1 MKKTILQ
8 TATGLFIMGSALFT
22 QDVNAQ
28 RTATIKDTAE
38 LPKTYS
44 LNARKNLVL
53 AFNDSLPV
61 KNDTLTQW
69 QQFKAQS
76 EEKIEA
82 NEKRIIELKTTAIN
96 KEEKMKENYKKTI
109 SELERKNEDLKKNLA
124 NYKNDENG
132 DWQSFK
138 QKFNKEIDAVTKSI
152 RSIKLKQP
160 G

>member
-1 MKKTILQ
+1 L
-8 TATGLFIMGSALFT
+8 
-22 QDVNAQ
+22 
-28 RTATIKDTAE
+28 
-38 LPKTYS
+38 
-44 LNARKNLVL
+44 
-53 AFNDSLPV
+53 
-61 KNDTLTQW
+61 
-69 QQFKAQS
+69 

-82 NEKRIIELKTTAIN
+82 NEKRIIELKTTATS

-152 RSIKLKQP
+152 RSIKLK
-160 G
+160 

>member
-82 NEKRIIELKTTAIN
+82 NEKRIIELKTTATS
-96 KEEKMKENYKKTI
+96 KEEKMKE
-109 SELERKNEDLKKNLA
+109 